1 MRLQLTI
8 LLVGACISLFF
19 CSISDFIKIPEP
31 SLNVSEWRT
40 SPEISVIGNKI
51 KLHSIN
57 SGLDH
62 KIALNG
68 GEFEEIGSQGIVW
81 ANGLDQI
88 PTSHIWKKPLKNNR
102 RACLIE
108 SYNHDKKQRSRRSA
122 LLHLESLPN
131 FPIVSISINEDDL
144 FSDKKGI
151 YVQGDQWKNGKY
163 ISLKSNWWDW
173 KGNYSLR
180 GKKAQRTAYVQFIE
194 NGKSSEV
201 QKLGLKIHGN
211 ATRAFP
217 QKSLKLI
224 AHRYYGDDKI
234 KHHFLEYTPLKYDEL
249 ILRNSGND
257 WGRSMFADV
266 FIQRASDSLNLHL
279 QRSKACVLYINGNY
293 WGIHNLREKQNDYWA
308 KQVFDCK
315 KSEVIIFD
323 SPDIPK
329 DGNEDLIDEV
339 KRWQQ
344 DLKSK
349 NTVEKAFEKLKKE
362 EIYDYLICEIFWA
375 NLDWGANNQRY
386 ALVKDKGNVC
396 VHPLIYDLDF
406 GLGYAKL
413 EAGINSDLF
422 KMLKKNK
429 SETGFIFRYI
439 LSNKDLKA
447 EFVERFELKLE
458 NDFHPERLKRL
469 LLQFKNQYEQEI
481 PPHIRRWRK
490 PNSIE
495 DWLLHV
501 KNFEKFVSQRQ
512 AVVLQQINQL

>member
-1 MRLQLTI
+1 MRIQLTI
-8 LLVGACISLFF
+8 LLVGAGISLFF
-19 CSISDFIKIPEP
+19 CSISDFIKIPEKP
-31 SLNVSEWRT
+31 LAVSEWRKPP
-40 SPEISVIGNKI
+40 SISVSGNKI
-51 KLHSIN
+51 SLYSIN
-57 SGLDH
+57 SALGH

-68 GEFEEIGSQGIVW
+68 GKFEDIGNQTIKW
-81 ANGLDQI
+81 AAGLDQI
-88 PTSHIWKKPLKNNR
+88 PSSHIWKRPLKSHR
-102 RACLIE
+102 EACLIE
-108 SYNHDKKQRSRRSA
+108 SYNYDKKQRSRRNA
-122 LLHLESLPN
+122 LLHLKSTPKL
-131 FPIVSISINEDDL
+131 PIVSLSIAEDDM
-144 FSDKKGI
+144 FSDEKGI
-151 YVQGDQWKNGKY
+151 YVQGDTWKNGKY

-194 NGKSSEV
+194 NGRASEV
-201 QKLGLKIHGN
+201 QKIGVKIHGN

-224 AHRYYGDDKI
+224 AHRYYGEDKI
-234 KHHFLEYTPLKYDEL
+234 KHHFLELTPLKYDEL

-257 WGRSMFADV
+257 WGKSMFADV
-266 FIQRASDSLNLHL
+266 FMQRASDSLNLHL
-279 QRSKACVLYINGNY
+279 QRSKSCVLYINGHY

-329 DGNEDLIDEV
+329 DGNEDLIKEV
-339 KRWQQ
+339 KLWQEE
-344 DLKSK
+344 LRSK
-349 NTVEKAFEKLKKE
+349 NGLAKAFEKLNKD
-362 EIYDYLICEIFWA
+362 EIFDYLICEIFWA

-386 ALVKDKGNVC
+386 ALVKDKGTIR
-396 VHPLIYDLDF
+396 VHPLVYDLDF
-406 GLGYAKL
+406 GLGYGNL

-439 LSNKDLKA
+439 LSKKELKE
-447 EFVERFELKLE
+447 EFIERFKQILE
-458 NDFHPERLKRL
+458 NDFRSDRLKNI
-469 LLQFKNQYEQEI
+469 LLQYKNEYKDEV

-495 DWLLHV
+495 DWLRQI
-501 KNFEKFVSQRQ
+501 KNFEKFVSERQ
-512 AVVLQQINQL
+512 SVILNQINQL